1 MTPTQTP
8 TWRPTVTPA
17 RSRLLGLTGGLL
29 AVQLLALAAYL
40 VATGAGVVAPRYLL
54 YPIAWI
60 TVGVLAVVETDR
72 PAAGGLARTLAAG
85 VAGAYL
91 LALASLG
98 GAVGP
103 TALGDVFR
111 VVWLPP
117 GWGPALLVRTAG
129 ISLTLHPYELVGYG
143 ALAYL
148 VYVTVLDAAG
158 PVGGVVGLG
167 ACVGCAAPG
176 LAALVGVTGGSA
188 GAVAVVTSLS
198 YDLATLVFLAAVGL
212 LYWRPFGASLGPG
225 RPGGGTRDGSADD
238 DGEPD
243 R

>member
-1 MTPTQTP
+1 MTARADSRSVPVPALTP
-8 TWRPTVTPA
+8 R
-17 RSRLLGLTGGLL
+17 RSRLLALTGGLL
-29 AVQLLALAAYL
+29 FVQLVALSGYL
-40 VATGAGVVAPRYLL
+40 LVTGAGVVAPRYLL

-60 TVGVLAVVETDR
+60 TVGVVAAVATER
-72 PAAGGLARTLAAG
+72 PPAGRRARLLAAG

-98 GAVGP
+98 GVVGP
-103 TALGDVFR
+103 TRLGDAVR
-111 VVWLPP
+111 VIALPP
-117 GWGPALLVRTAG
+117 GWGPVALVREGGLA
-129 ISLTLHPYELVGYG
+129 LTVHPYEAVGYG

-176 LAALVGVTGGSA
+176 IAGLVGVLGGSA
-188 GAVAVVTSLS
+188 GAVSVATSLS
-198 YDLATLVFLAAVGL
+198 YDLSTLVFLSAVGL
-212 LYWRPFGASLGPG
+212 LYWRPFGASLGLD
-225 RPGGGTRDGSADD
+225 RDGGAAPD
-238 DGEPD
+238 DGEVPG